1 MRAAARRLALGLAL
15 TAVGAGVAGCGGDS
29 TGEEAYATKVAV
41 YVGVPTRG
49 PWAGPG
55 LALARGAQLALADS
69 GGGAGDYS
77 VRLSIRDTTDD
88 DGVDVSASGA
98 SREAGNFLRDVGT
111 IGVISGLEPVT
122 IRQWAI
128 LAGQTGVAYVTANG
142 DRTEASR
149 ADLAPR
155 GPRLGV
161 DLSPPDEQIA
171 RAVGERVRAA
181 SCGTTVLVEAQ
192 GAGAG
197 LRFPSTAVDEDV
209 RLRGAAWTDPQLV
222 TGLGQALRR
231 GADCVVLAGEPSA
244 GDAADLLGPLAA
256 QLEGRRLFL
265 TRGAAS
271 DGVARFARR
280 EGLRAEA
287 VVDDPAPG
295 ADALTRRID
304 ALHRRY
310 FGTPAPAGVMAGWR
324 SMKLM
329 LRAVENAGPDGG
341 NRRDAVAAA
350 LVAARVPAPPAEARQ
365 TADGT
370 VTATAIGLARPA
382 SYGWRVVR
390 GLDAAAR

>member
-1 MRAAARRLALGLAL
+1 MRAAARRIALGLAL
-15 TAVGAGVAGCGGDS
+15 TAAGAGVAGCGGDS

-88 DGVDVSASGA
+88 DGVAVSAAGA

-111 IGVISGLEPVT
+111 IGAISGIEPVT

-142 DRTEASR
+142 GQTGATR

-161 DLSPPDEQIA
+161 DLSTPDARIA
-171 RAVGERVRAA
+171 RAVGARVRAA
-181 SCGTTVLVEAQ
+181 SCSTTILVQAQ

-197 LRFPSTAVDEDV
+197 RRFDTPAVDEDV
-209 RLRGAAWTDPQLV
+209 RLLGSAWTDPQLV

-244 GDAADLLGPLAA
+244 GDAADLLGPLVA
-256 QLEGRRLFL
+256 QLQGRRIFL

-271 DGVARFARR
+271 GGVAQLARR
-280 EGLRAEA
+280 ERLRAEA
-287 VVDDPAPG
+287 VVDDPAPDG
-295 ADALTRRID
+295 DALTRRID

-324 SMKLM
+324 AMKLM
-329 LRAVENAGPDGG
+329 LRAVEGAGPEGG
-341 NRRDAVAAA
+341 NRRDDVADA
-350 LVAARVPAPPAEARQ
+350 LVAARVPAPPAEAAQRP
-365 TADGT
+365 DGT
-370 VTATAIGLARPA
+370 VAATAVGLARPA
-382 SYGWRVVR
+382 AYGWRVVR
-390 GLDAAAR
+390 DLDAPAR